1 MFENKEKNK
10 EYLIITGLVVITLVI
25 AFLMADFE
33 VMRRAKR
40 EYLEGEKF
48 LNFYKDPGAKAT
60 YYKDKLDKKE
70 ITDLEYEMLMDDNAL
85 KNAYIQYKT
94 VVDLFTPPESSWV
107 KKARERLKEVE
118 PEYNEWV
125 RQLEGE
131 VNSASNTIPAKK

>member
-10 EYLIITGLVVITLVI
+10 EYFIIAGLVVITLVI
-25 AFLMADFE
+25 AFFMADFE

-48 LNFYKDPGAKAT
+48 LNFYKDPGTKAA
-60 YYKDKLDKKE
+60 YYKDELDKKQ
-70 ITDLEYEMLMDDNAL
+70 ITELEYEMLMDDNAL

-125 RQLEGE
+125 KQLEGE
-131 VNSASNTIPAKK
+131 VSSASNTPAAKK